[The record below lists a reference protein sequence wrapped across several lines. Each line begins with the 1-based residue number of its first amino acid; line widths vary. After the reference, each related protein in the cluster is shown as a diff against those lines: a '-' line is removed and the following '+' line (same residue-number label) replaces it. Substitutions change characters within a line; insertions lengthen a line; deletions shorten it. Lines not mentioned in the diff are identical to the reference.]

1 MRIEFPY
8 AGATLR
14 AWRTARNESLDS
26 WAALLAPRFSRY
38 CGSLNTMKFI
48 LATFEQTDQ
57 WDTPHAEQSIF
68 DFLLALRLTLCQG
81 APSDDSYLHDL
92 GKIVVETMKRF
103 YDDP

>member
-14 AWRTARNESLDS
+14 AWRRARNESLDY

-38 CGSLNTMKFI
+38 CGSLSNMKTF

-68 DFLLALRLTLCQG
+68 DFLKALRLTFCQG
-81 APSDDSYLHDL
+81 ASSDESYLHDL